1 MSIHCPR
8 CTYDNPDQSSFCIRC
23 GATLQGGSIYN
34 QTFTPGQ
41 TSFATGSPGPGAQ
54 QQQAFAAQAIPNLQA
69 SQAAASSVALAP
81 PAQGLGSFRRAFAG
95 HGTLIK
101 HHSWL
106 LNGQQSNAL
115 VVRQAVMDKIGQR
128 KLDNLSLVQE
138 NLTDQSVVEERRDY
152 IKAKR
157 KAATMFIYVV
167 RAGQDLYIS
176 RATTVLPAFSMLRTI
191 AFGLILLAIFLPL
204 CNIMVSA
211 SSLSAGIANSGTAN
225 AAAGAGVGILL
236 SLVFMLFFSLP
247 LLWILLVALGRS
259 ITSFILDKDLWVLLR
274 PNTLTEFQRDDIA
287 LLEHETDDIIRDA
300 LKQLGLDADK
310 IVPPT
315 DGYQA
320 KSRIRWI

>member
-23 GATLQGGSIYN
+23 GAPLQGGSAYN

-54 QQQAFAAQAIPNLQA
+54 QQQAFAAQAVPNLQA
-69 SQAAASSVALAP
+69 SQAATSSVALAP

-115 VVRQAVMDKIGQR
+115 AVRQAIMEKIGQR
-128 KLDNLSLVQE
+128 NLDNLSLMQQ

-152 IKAKR
+152 IKVKR
-157 KAATMFIYVV
+157 KVATMFIYVA

-176 RATTVLPAFSMLRTI
+176 RATTVLPAFSMLRI
-191 AFGLILLAIFLPL
+191 IVLGLILLGIFLPL
-204 CNIMVSA
+204 CNIIAGVSSA
-211 SSLSAGIANSGTAN
+211 SSASSGYAN
-225 AAAGAGVGILL
+225 AAAAATGTVLALWG
-236 SLVFMLFFSLP
+236 VFMFFFGLP
-247 LLWILLVALGRS
+247 LLWLLLLALGRS

-274 PNTLTEFQRDDIA
+274 PNRLTEFQRDDIA
-287 LLEHETDDIIRDA
+287 LLEHETDDIIKDA
-300 LKQLGLDADK
+300 LKQLNLDADK

-320 KSRIRWI
+320 KSRIRLI